1 MAKDIRSVGIV
12 GAGTMGSGIAQVC
25 ALSGYDILLYDVNA
39 TLASQALAAM
49 ESNFALETKKGR
61 MPSQDVDRALSRIKT
76 VGSLDEMKADLILE
90 AVVEKV
96 TVKQQLFVQL
106 ENINQGKAILAS
118 NTSSLSITQI
128 AAAVSNPSNCIG
140 LHFFNPVHRMML
152 VEVVGGAKT
161 APALLQRMKDFVLS
175 LNKTPVMAKDSPG
188 FIVNRVARHYYVEA
202 LKVLEEQVAGVETI
216 DGLLQASGFRMGPF
230 RLMDLIGVD
239 VNFSVTAS
247 LYEAFHQD
255 PKFRPSRIQAQKVN
269 AGEWGKKTGKG
280 FYDYAGD

>member
-1 MAKDIRSVGIV
+1 MVAKEIRSVGIV

-25 ALSGYDILLYDVNA
+25 ASSGYDTLLYDAN
-39 TLASQALAAM
+39 TELAGRALAAI
-49 ESNFALETKKGR
+49 EKNLTEEVAKGR
-61 MPSQDVDRALSRIKT
+61 MSSTESEAAQGRLKAVSSIDSV
-76 VGSLDEMKADLILE
+76 KADLIIE

-96 TVKQQLFVQL
+96 SVKQELFVQL
-106 ENINQGKAILAS
+106 ERVNHGKTILAS

-128 AAAVSNPSNCIG
+128 AAAVSHPSNCIG
-140 LHFFNPVHRMML
+140 LHFFNPAHRMML
-152 VEVVGGAKT
+152 VEVIGGAKT

-175 LNKTPVMAKDSPG
+175 LHKTPVLAKDSPG

-202 LKVLEEQVAGVETI
+202 LKLLEDQVASVETI

-247 LYEAFHQD
+247 MYEAFHQD
-255 PKFRPSRIQAQKVN
+255 PKFRPSRIQAQKVS
-269 AGEWGKKTGKG
+269 AGELGKKTGKG
-280 FYDYAGD
+280 FYDY